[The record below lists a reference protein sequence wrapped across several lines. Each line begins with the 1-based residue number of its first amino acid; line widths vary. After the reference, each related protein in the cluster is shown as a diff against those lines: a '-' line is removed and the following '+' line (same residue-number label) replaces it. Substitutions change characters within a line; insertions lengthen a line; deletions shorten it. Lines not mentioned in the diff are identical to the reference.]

1 MVTISRQSGK
11 PVDSEDIDKYEAE
24 WKVGF
29 DDLFGA
35 YKEDMKTMEE
45 KSLEFEERLQAK
57 YKISQKIPLPKSI
70 KAWKEIIDEHGKDV
84 MIALDKEGKN
94 LHIILLDLN
103 EYYFF

>member
-1 MVTISRQSGK
+1 MVMISRQSGK
-11 PVDSEDIDKYEAE
+11 PLDSEDINKYEAE

-57 YKISQKIPLPKSI
+57 YKISKKIPLPKSI
-70 KAWKEIIDEHGKDV
+70 KAWKELIDEHGKDV
-84 MIALDKEGKN
+84 MIALDREGKN
-94 LHIILLDLN
+94 LHVILLDLN
-103 EYYFF
+103 DYFF